1 MKKILSLIISL
12 IIIATVCVVPVSA
25 APTADELGG
34 FLQNG
39 MTKNTATTKDGI
51 VYKLKDDG
59 TAAVC
64 GAKEGLTELVIPS
77 VVDGYKVSEVTTHA
91 QRFSGSGTVE
101 KLTISEGVECLSDFL
116 SCFYNATEINLPSS
130 IKEIRNMSFLSNMA
144 YYKDERNWENG
155 CLYIGTNLVS
165 VNADAPE
172 VLEIREDTTCIANF
186 LYIPLTASVKEIIL
200 PTYEVFGLRNLIP
213 YLSLERV
220 TVPAEFKEIPAGLFS
235 QCEKLT
241 DVTIEEGITKIGDR
255 AFFECDSLTEIEI
268 PSTVKTIG
276 VRAFGMCN
284 GFTEF
289 KIPDTVKK
297 IEKQA
302 FAGCENLIVVD
313 IPASV
318 TEIGVEALGF
328 GGHYYSESSDHGLGY
343 YETKNFTVCAP
354 EGSKGMEY
362 ANNNEFNYFESWSDY
377 IKDLNGVDFDNPRDF
392 DTFVFGDA
400 DLDGKLSIKDAT
412 YIQKVS
418 AHFFELEYKVQ
429 HFVSTVNLDF
439 DINVKDATLIQK
451 HLANF
456 DTGYPIGQTFT
467 WEELFDMF

>member
-1 MKKILSLIISL
+1 
-12 IIIATVCVVPVSA
+12 
-25 APTADELGG
+25 
-34 FLQNG
+34 
-39 MTKNTATTKDGI
+39 
-51 VYKLKDDG
+51 
-59 TAAVC
+59 
-64 GAKEGLTELVIPS
+64 
-77 VVDGYKVSEVTTHA
+77 
-91 QRFSGSGTVE
+91 
-101 KLTISEGVECLSDFL
+101 
-116 SCFYNATEINLPSS
+116 
-130 IKEIRNMSFLSNMA
+130 MA
-144 YYKDERNWENG
+144 YYKDSRNWENG

-165 VNADAPE
+165 VNSDAPE
-172 VLEIREDTTCIANF
+172 ILEIREDTTCIANC
-186 LYIPLTASVKEIIL
+186 LYIPLTASVKEIII
-200 PTYEVFGLRNLIP
+200 PTYDVFGLRNLIP
-213 YLSLERV
+213 HLSLERV
-220 TVPAEFKEIPAGLFS
+220 TVPAELKEIPAGLFS

-289 KIPDTVKK
+289 RVPDTVKK

-318 TEIGVEALGF
+318 TEIGEEALGF

-343 YETKNFTVCAP
+343 YETKNFTICAP
-354 EGSKGMEY
+354 NGSKGMEY
-362 ANNNEFNYFESWSDY
+362 AKSNEFNYMKSWAEYKES
-377 IKDLNGVDFDNPRDF
+377 LNNMDFDNPRDF

-400 DLDGKLSIKDAT
+400 DLDGKLSIRDAT

-418 AHFFELEYKVQ
+418 AHVFELEYKVQ
-429 HFVSTVNLDF
+429 YFVATVNLDF
-439 DINVKDATLIQK
+439 DINIKDATLIQK
-451 HLANF
+451 YLANF

-467 WEELFDMF
+467 WEELFDML